1 MGLNSGSYEIADAQI
16 KPPSSPK
23 WNNTTKLLVGL
34 TFVAVT
40 SYLLIQYHNLL
51 GPLLISFILSYL
63 FYPIAKWMSRILH
76 ISWGIAVTLI
86 YLFFIII
93 LLGLMTWGGLA
104 IVEQIQSLVIFLEN
118 AVMNLPFYIDR
129 ISATPISIGP
139 FKYDLSSL
147 DLSATTNQILSTVQP
162 VLSQIGSLVGTVAT
176 SAATTFGW
184 LLFIILISY
193 FILRETGGA
202 AGRIIHMSIP
212 GYAEDLHRMGFELGK
227 IWNAFL
233 RGQLLI
239 IALVI
244 LVYTI
249 LLGLLQVKYFFGL
262 AVLAGLARFVPYVG
276 PFIAWSTYGL
286 VSYFQ
291 GTTIFGLSSI
301 WFALLI
307 VGVAWITD
315 ALMDNLIS
323 TPLLA
328 GVLDIHP
335 AAVMVAALIAL
346 NLLGMTGVVLAAP
359 VLATLKLAVRYAGRK
374 FFDLDPW
381 EGMIHPS
388 VAQPSFMSFQ
398 QNKEKVQSICQR
410 VLPAAWADRIF
421 KKNQQ
426 K

>member
-1 MGLNSGSYEIADAQI
+1 MGLNSGSSEKADKLI
-16 KPPSSPK
+16 EPPSSPK
-23 WNNTTKLLVGL
+23 WNSTTKLLVGL

-40 SYLLIQYHNLL
+40 SYLLIQFHNLL

-63 FYPIAKWMSRILH
+63 FYPIAKWLARILH
-76 ISWGIAVTLI
+76 ISWGITVSII
-86 YLFFIII
+86 YLFLIII

-104 IVEQIQSLVIFLEN
+104 IVEQIQSLVIFLED
-118 AVMNLPFYIDR
+118 AVMNLPFYIDK
-129 ISATPISIGP
+129 ITSAPIVIGP
-139 FKYDLSSL
+139 FNYDLSRL
-147 DLSATTNQILSTVQP
+147 DLTAATNQILSTVQP

-176 SAATTFGW
+176 SAATTIGW

-193 FILRETGGA
+193 FILRETGGVA
-202 AGRIIHMSIP
+202 ERIIYMRIP
-212 GYAEDLHRMGFELGK
+212 GYTEDLRRMGHELGR
-227 IWNAFL
+227 IWNTFL
-233 RGQLLI
+233 RGQILI

-244 LVYTI
+244 VVYTI
-249 LLGLLQVKYFFGL
+249 LLGLLQVKYYFGL

-291 GTTIFGLSSI
+291 GTTIFGLSSLG
-301 WFALLI
+301 FALLI
-307 VGVAWITD
+307 VGVAWLTD

-335 AAVMVAALIAL
+335 AAVMVAALVAL

-388 VAQPSFMSFQ
+388 TPQPSFLSFH
-398 QNKEKVQSICQR
+398 QNWARVQSFCQR
-410 VLPAAWADRIF
+410 VLPGTWADRIF